1 MNKITKR
8 QKYAVYTLIRL
19 QGVIIESRR
28 KLTLQIIKIRN
39 NLEVTAI
46 IQTFIIKIVNKIY
59 GMCQNSIQK
68 KITDFI

>member
-19 QGVIIESRR
+19 QGVIIESRK

-46 IQTFIIKIVNKIY
+46 I
-59 GMCQNSIQK
+59 
-68 KITDFI
+68 